1 MAMATLGGYAI
12 THRKFYKVGSS
23 RFDFGIAKNSVLS
36 GVLVVSKPEQ
46 PSEQDKPD
54 EKQMIVEGLLFVFV
68 LVPAILFVFSMI
80 ITDYLAQTPPVRSF
94 DDAARNSKTRFLRIK
109 QAKRR
114 WRSWGLSQMK

>member
-1 MAMATLGGYAI
+1 MATSGGYAI
-12 THRKFYKVGSS
+12 AHRKFYKVGSS

-94 DDAARNSKTRFLRIK
+94 DDAARNSKTLCESSK
-109 QAKRR
+109 QNEGGDPGDCRK
-114 WRSWGLSQMK
+114 

>member
-1 MAMATLGGYAI
+1 M
-12 THRKFYKVGSS
+12 
-23 RFDFGIAKNSVLS
+23 S

-94 DDAARNSKTRFLRIK
+94 DDAARSSKTLACESSK
-109 QAKRR
+109 QNEGGDPGDCRK
-114 WRSWGLSQMK
+114 

>member
-1 MAMATLGGYAI
+1 MAMATSGGYAI
-12 THRKFYKVGSS
+12 AHRKFYKVGSS

-94 DDAARNSKTRFLRIK
+94 DDAARNSKTLACESSK
-109 QAKRR
+109 QNEGGDPGDCRK
-114 WRSWGLSQMK
+114 